1 MTLTKVTTSKC
12 LHPLSRIGHCE
23 YVIHF
28 VHMKCAPLHITN
40 VTCWRHGTLVVDVAQ
55 ALVKVQMWVVWHW
68 ASCSVGGGFP
78 HDRRA
83 RFKSCV
89 GDILVVR
96 NTSANGSVVFLR
108 RVLQYAM
115 SEECTVCQ

>member
-1 MTLTKVTTSKC
+1 MSLTKVTTNKC

-55 ALVKVQMWVVWHW
+55 ALVEG
-68 ASCSVGGGFP
+68 ANVGGLSLGELLLFLSAGASRMTEE
-78 HDRRA
+78 HDSRA
-83 RFKSCV
+83 V
-89 GDILVVR
+89 WEI
-96 NTSANGSVVFLR
+96 FL
-108 RVLQYAM
+108 
-115 SEECTVCQ
+115 